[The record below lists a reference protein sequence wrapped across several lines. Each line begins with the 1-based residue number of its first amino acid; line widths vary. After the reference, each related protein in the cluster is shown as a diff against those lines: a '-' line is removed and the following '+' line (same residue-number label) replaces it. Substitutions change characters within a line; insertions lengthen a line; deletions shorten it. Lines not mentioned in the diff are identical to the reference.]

1 MQRKVGSVPARAAPA
16 LSPAPAP
23 APPAPRRVPPRV
35 VRPGPPGTTGQEA
48 DAAGPCPVAP
58 SFFPPPPLPTLSSS
72 GCFIFQ
78 ACFPPGEACA
88 PKPSISL
95 APGDPAS
102 WTLGSRSAPSGC
114 RPHRAPGGGR
124 GPRAG
129 TSAPGGRR
137 SSPAVPGG
145 AAPAPGGGAV
155 VRGRPFAPRAPAAAR
170 PPPPPLPP
178 PSSAGKVGGGGG
190 GVCMCVCVRAREGG
204 SREESP
210 GAAAASEALRA
221 AGAAGPH
228 LHRSPPPLRGREQR
242 GGAEARGRARGRAG
256 SRRGQTLAAEEEV
269 VGAPP
274 SSPRWSVPQSLHPR
288 VPLGPEPGRCSGLA
302 AFSRQEAA
310 WAPCRVLPGRSPA
323 LPALRW
329 LGLSG
334 DSRLISEAS

>member
-23 APPAPRRVPPRV
+23 PAPRPVPPRV
-35 VRPGPPGTTGQEA
+35 VRRGRR
-48 DAAGPCPVAP
+48 AP
-58 SFFPPPPLPTLSSS
+58 LGRSRTRPARAPWRLPSLRRHSQRSPPLVASFSRRASLR
-72 GCFIFQ
+72 GRRV
-78 ACFPPGEACA
+78 PPNQ
-88 PKPSISL
+88 STSL
-95 APGDPAS
+95 APADPAS
-102 WTLGSRSAPSGC
+102 WTLGSRSAPSGR

-137 SSPAVPGG
+137 AGSAVPGG

-155 VRGRPFAPRAPAAAR
+155 VRGRPLAPRAPAAAGPP

-190 GVCMCVCVRAREGG
+190 GVCVCAREGG

-210 GAAAASEALRA
+210 GAAAASETLRA

-256 SRRGQTLAAEEEV
+256 SRRGQTLSAEEEV

-274 SSPRWSVPQSLHPR
+274 SPPRWSVPQSFHPR
-288 VPLGPEPGRCSGLA
+288 VLLGPEPGRCCGLA

-310 WAPCRVLPGRSPA
+310 RAPCRGLPGRSPA

-329 LGLSG
+329 FGFSG
-334 DSRLISEAS
+334 DSRLISAAS